1 MLGTRP
7 AEELAYIRSDQALQ
21 FLSAMPAKPK
31 VPWGTLFPEA
41 SEKALDLLDRMLQ
54 FHPSKRVRG
63 SGGGRRGSGGG
74 CHGAALDDPP
84 AHHSP
89 LLAPLSS
96 PTPTPPPSHPA
107 APQITVDAAMAHPY
121 FDSVRSQYNDPDPVL
136 PLGPGGFEFS
146 FEYDEGLT
154 VADYRR
160 LIVEEA
166 ASFRAEKALA
176 RRLRAEKLAA
186 MGGEGG
192 SEGGAPAS
200 GDGPTVAGNNGDDEM
215 GGAAATGAP
224 A

>member
-1 MLGTRP
+1 
-7 AEELAYIRSDQALQ
+7 
-21 FLSAMPAKPK
+21 
-31 VPWGTLFPEA
+31 
-41 SEKALDLLDRMLQ
+41 
-54 FHPSKRVRG
+54 
-63 SGGGRRGSGGG
+63 
-74 CHGAALDDPP
+74 
-84 AHHSP
+84 
-89 LLAPLSS
+89 
-96 PTPTPPPSHPA
+96 
-107 APQITVDAAMAHPY
+107 MAHPY

-146 FEYDEGLT
+146 FEYDEALT

-186 MGGEGG
+186 MGGVEGG
-192 SEGGAPAS
+192 SEGGGGPS